1 MALPLQTAV
10 DPASDQAVLASSVAE
25 VKSGAKKVFLSNWTV
40 LLLRAATTIVVV
52 RAAGAEAKGIQA
64 YVVAWAAILSI
75 VAGLGF
81 STAISFWINS
91 EAIPVRTIRRR
102 MLWQSLTVSLLLA
115 AVYPWL
121 TAILP
126 GVESK
131 ALSVSAINVW
141 MIVMTPLLLLNEQ
154 MTTLALALGSVRNY
168 SLQVN
173 GEALTFGVAIVFFLL
188 AGKLNAQTV
197 LISTLIGYAVA
208 TVVGWIGI
216 KGATQNENCSA
227 EQGVT
232 NMYRFAMKGYPA
244 ALINGVQKRFDLLII
259 GPMLGAAPLAYYA
272 IAAQGYQALMS
283 LPRALTGLLT
293 RSVCKAGDTGAQ
305 HVAFSV
311 TKRAIGWMSIVALLL
326 TVAGFWAIPIVYGG
340 EFRAAVPP
348 FIILAWAS
356 VFAGAAMCL
365 QTLCFGRGKPAAA
378 SLNVMITAA
387 LKILLLFLLV
397 APFGIL
403 GCALA
408 TLLAAIFGLAF
419 QFKQVRGM
427 DGETK
432 KQAVE

>member
-1 MALPLQTAV
+1 MASPLQPAV
-10 DPASDQAVLASSVAE
+10 DPSGDHAVLASSVAE
-25 VKSGAKKVFLSNWTV
+25 VKSGAKKIFLSNWTV
-40 LLLRAATTIVVV
+40 LLLRAATTVVVV

-64 YVVAWAAILSI
+64 YVVACAAILSI
-75 VAGLGF
+75 VLGLGF

-91 EAIPVRTIRRR
+91 EAISVRVIRRR
-102 MLWQSLTVSLLLA
+102 MLWQSLIVSLVLS

-131 ALSVSAINVW
+131 ALSISAINVW
-141 MIVMTPLLLLNEQ
+141 TIAMTPLLLLNEQ
-154 MTTLALALGSVRNY
+154 MTTLALALGRVRNY

-173 GEALTFGVAIVFFLL
+173 GEALTFGVAIALFLI
-188 AGKLNAQTV
+188 AGKLNVQTV

-216 KGATQNENCSA
+216 KGPAQNETSSA
-227 EQGVT
+227 GQGAA

-244 ALINGVQKRFDLLII
+244 ALINGVQKRLDLLII
-259 GPMLGAAPLAYYA
+259 GPMLGAAQLAYYA

-293 RSVCKAGDTGAQ
+293 RSVCKAGETGAQ
-305 HVAFSV
+305 HVAFSI
-311 TKRAIGWMSIVALLL
+311 TKRAVGWMSVVALLL
-326 TVAGFWAIPIVYGG
+326 TIAGVWAIPLVYGSD
-340 EFRAAVPP
+340 FRAAVPP
-348 FIILAWAS
+348 FVLLAWAS
-356 VFAGAAMCL
+356 VFTGAAMCL

-378 SLNVMITAA
+378 SLNVMITAV

-397 APFGIL
+397 APFGIV

-408 TLLAAIFGLAF
+408 TLLAAILGLAF

-427 DGETK
+427 AGEPK